1 MNVLMIGPGKQSFDI
16 RGKQLGA
23 ALGARVLLKP
33 TPADLAWADV
43 VVLIK
48 WSGWDF
54 AEVVRRAGKPLV
66 WDALDFWRQPDEN
79 TFSES
84 EARLLLGQYLRSIKP
99 TLTIGATQAM
109 ADACDGVYLPHHA
122 RPGMTVTPVREK
134 VQIVVYEGTPKY
146 LGRWAAAIEKECAR
160 RGWQFIIN
168 PIELGDADL
177 IVAFRDGKWDGWMC
191 RNWKSGV
198 KYVNAMAVGRPIIT
212 QHSAA
217 HDEILPSGC
226 ALVSIDALSQAFDY
240 WVSPEKRQQVAES
253 TRRDHYTLE
262 NIAKEYQSILERIA

>member
-33 TPADLAWADV
+33 TQADLAWADV

-54 AEVVRRAGKPLV
+54 AETVRRAKKPIV

-79 TFSES
+79 TFVES

-109 ADACDGVYLPHHA
+109 ADACDGIYLPHHA
-122 RPGMTVTPVREK
+122 RPGMTPQPVREK
-134 VQIVVYEGTPKY
+134 VQIVAYEGTPKY
-146 LGRWAAAIEKECAR
+146 LGRWAAVIEQECDR
-160 RGWQFIIN
+160 RGWLFVIN
-168 PIELGDADL
+168 PPNLADADL

-191 RNWKSGV
+191 QNWKSGV
-198 KYVNAMAVGRPIIT
+198 KLVNATAVCRPVIT
-212 QHSAA
+212 QPSAA
-217 HDEILPSGC
+217 FDEIQPVGTT
-226 ALVSIDALSQAFDY
+226 ILSPLDLRHQFDK
-240 WVSPEKRQQVAES
+240 WES
-253 TRRDHYTLE
+253 KESRKWGTTGHEFDLRFVVDQYRRV
-262 NIAKEYQSILERIA
+262 LERVA